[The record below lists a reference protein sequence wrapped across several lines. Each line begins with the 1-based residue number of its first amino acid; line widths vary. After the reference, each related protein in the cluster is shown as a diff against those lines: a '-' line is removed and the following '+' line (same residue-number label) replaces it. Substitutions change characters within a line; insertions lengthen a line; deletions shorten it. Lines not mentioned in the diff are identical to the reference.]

1 MMKAWEL
8 WYEACMTQGLKNE
21 KSNNFYIYIY
31 KSFEGPGSWGGQRG
45 GAVNATD
52 GQYWRL
58 VPSKTSDKVNL
69 GKGTNP
75 VLLP

>member
-21 KSNNFYIYIY
+21 KS
-31 KSFEGPGSWGGQRG
+31 KWFEGPGSWGA

-58 VPSKTSDKVNL
+58 VPLKTSEKVNL